1 VLQPRFALFARAA
14 HAKQAPSLFIKEP
27 TPLPSRSALQAAL
40 ARGAL
45 FVGLWLVLT
54 GAEPFGLPFGL
65 LAAFSATHASMR
77 LLPPGPGR
85 IVLRALPGLALTVLR
100 QSFSAGWDV
109 ALRAFARPPRLAPGV
124 IDVPLAIPPGPSRDA
139 FRALASLA
147 PGSLPL
153 EDLPDGRLRL
163 HALDLAM
170 PLAGEIAETEAAFAR
185 SQQSASHG

>member
-1 VLQPRFALFARAA
+1 MAL
-14 HAKQAPSLFIKEP
+14 S
-27 TPLPSRSALQAAL
+27 T
-40 ARGAL
+40 
-45 FVGLWLVLT
+45 
-54 GAEPFGLPFGL
+54 
-65 LAAFSATHASMR
+65 
-77 LLPPGPGR
+77 
-85 IVLRALPGLALTVLR
+85 LPGLIITVLR

-124 IDVPLAIPPGPSRDA
+124 IEVPLAIPPGPSRDA

-170 PLAGEIAETEAAFAR
+170 PLEKDIAETEAAFASGTR
-185 SQQSASHG
+185 ADKHG

>member
-1 VLQPRFALFARAA
+1 MRGGFALFGWAA
-14 HAKQAPSLFIKEP
+14 HAKRKIYFLIKEP
-27 TPLPSRSALQAAL
+27 TPLPSRSALPTAL

-45 FVGLWLVLT
+45 FFCLWLVLT
-54 GAEPFGLPFGL
+54 GAEPLGLPFGL
-65 LAAFSATHASMR
+65 LAVFCATHASMR

-85 IVLRALPGLALTVLR
+85 IVLRALPRLALTMLR

-124 IDVPLAIPPGPSRDA
+124 IEVPLAIPPGPSRDA

-163 HALDLAM
+163 HALDVAM
-170 PLAGEIAETEAAFAR
+170 PLEKDIAETEAAFASGTR
-185 SQQSASHG
+185 ADKHG

>member
-1 VLQPRFALFARAA
+1 MSFF
-14 HAKQAPSLFIKEP
+14 FKEP
-27 TPLPSRSALQAAL
+27 TPLPSQSALPAAL

-45 FVGLWLVLT
+45 FFGLWLVLT
-54 GAEPFGLPFGL
+54 GADPFGLPFGL
-65 LAAFSATHASMR
+65 LAALCATQASLR
-77 LLPPGPGR
+77 LLPPGPGK
-85 IVLRALPGLALTVLR
+85 IALGTLPGLIFIVLR

-109 ALRAFARPPRLAPGV
+109 ALRAFARPPRLASGIIQV
-124 IDVPLAIPPGPSRDA
+124 QLAIPPGPSRDA

-170 PLAGEIAETEAAFAR
+170 PLAEELAETEAAFAR
-185 SQQSASHG
+185 SLKGGQYG

>member
-1 VLQPRFALFARAA
+1 
-14 HAKQAPSLFIKEP
+14 
-27 TPLPSRSALQAAL
+27 LPSQSALPAAV

-45 FVGLWLVLT
+45 FFGIWLALT
-54 GAEPFGLPFGL
+54 SAEPFGLPFGL
-65 LAAFSATHASMR
+65 LSALCATQASLR
-77 LLPPGPGR
+77 LLPPSPSR
-85 IVLRALPGLALTVLR
+85 MALSALPGLIITVLR

-124 IDVPLAIPPGPSRDA
+124 IEVPLAIPPGPSRDA

-170 PLAGEIAETEAAFAR
+170 PLEKDIAETEAAFASGTR
-185 SQQSASHG
+185 ADKHG

>member
-1 VLQPRFALFARAA
+1 M
-14 HAKQAPSLFIKEP
+14 
-27 TPLPSRSALQAAL
+27 PSRSALQAAL

-45 FVGLWLVLT
+45 CFCLWLVLT
-54 GAEPFGLPFGL
+54 GAEPSGLPFGL
-65 LAAFSATHASMR
+65 LAAFCATHASMR

-85 IVLRALPGLALTVLR
+85 IVLRALPGLAFTVLR

-109 ALRAFARPPRLAPGV
+109 ALRAFANPPRLTPGV
-124 IDVPLAIPPGPSRDA
+124 IEVPLAIPPGPSRDA

-170 PLAGEIAETEAAFAR
+170 PLEKDIAEIEAAFASGTR
-185 SQQSASHG
+185 ADKHG

>member
-1 VLQPRFALFARAA
+1 M
-14 HAKQAPSLFIKEP
+14 P
-27 TPLPSRSALQAAL
+27 TPSALPAAL
-40 ARGAL
+40 ARGAAFL
-45 FVGLWLVLT
+45 GLWLVLT
-54 GAEPFGLPFGL
+54 GAEPLGLPFGL
-65 LAAFSATHASMR
+65 IATLCATHASMR
-77 LLPPGPGR
+77 LLPPVAGR
-85 IVLRALPGLALTVLR
+85 IVLRALPRLALTVLR

-153 EDLPDGRLRL
+153 EDLPGGRLRL

-170 PLAGEIAETEAAFAR
+170 PLEKDIAETEAAFASGAR
-185 SQQSASHG
+185 ADKHG

>member
-1 VLQPRFALFARAA
+1 M
-14 HAKQAPSLFIKEP
+14 PSQ
-27 TPLPSRSALQAAL
+27 SALPAAV

-45 FVGLWLVLT
+45 FFGIWLALT

-65 LAAFSATHASMR
+65 LASFCATHASMR

-85 IVLRALPGLALTVLR
+85 IVLRALPGLAVTVLR

-109 ALRAFARPPRLAPGV
+109 ALRAFARPTRLAPGV
-124 IDVPLAIPPGPSRDA
+124 IDVPIAIPPGPSRDA

-170 PLAGEIAETEAAFAR
+170 PLEKDIAETEAAFASGTR
-185 SQQSASHG
+185 ADKHG

>member
-1 VLQPRFALFARAA
+1 MPLF
-14 HAKQAPSLFIKEP
+14 FKEP
-27 TPLPSRSALQAAL
+27 TPLPSQSALPAAV

-45 FVGLWLVLT
+45 FFGIWLALT
-54 GAEPFGLPFGL
+54 GADPFGLPFGL
-65 LAAFSATHASMR
+65 LAALCATQASLR
-77 LLPPGPGR
+77 LLPPSPGR
-85 IVLRALPGLALTVLR
+85 MALSTLPGLIITVLR

-124 IDVPLAIPPGPSRDA
+124 IDVPLAIPPGSSRDA

-170 PLAGEIAETEAAFAR
+170 PLEKDIAETEAAFVRGTRADK
-185 SQQSASHG
+185 HG

>member
-1 VLQPRFALFARAA
+1 M
-14 HAKQAPSLFIKEP
+14 
-27 TPLPSRSALQAAL
+27 PSRSALPAAL

-45 FVGLWLVLT
+45 FFCLWLVLT
-54 GAEPFGLPFGL
+54 GAEPLGLPFGL
-65 LAAFSATHASMR
+65 LAAFCATHASMR

-85 IVLRALPGLALTVLR
+85 IVLRTLPGLAFIVLR

-109 ALRAFARPPRLAPGV
+109 ALRAFARPARLAPGV
-124 IDVPLAIPPGPSRDA
+124 IDVPLAIPAGPARDA

-153 EDLPDGRLRL
+153 EDLPDGGLRL

-170 PLAGEIAETEAAFAR
+170 PLAEEMAVSEAAFAR
-185 SQQSASHG
+185 SQYASKHG

>member
-1 VLQPRFALFARAA
+1 LFGRATR
-14 HAKQAPSLFIKEP
+14 AKRHFYSFIKEP
-27 TPLPSRSALQAAL
+27 TPLSSRSALPTAL

-45 FVGLWLVLT
+45 FFGLWLVLT
-54 GAEPFGLPFGL
+54 GAEPLGLPFGL
-65 LAAFSATHASMR
+65 LAAFCATHASMR

-124 IDVPLAIPPGPSRDA
+124 IEVPLAIPPGPSRDA

-170 PLAGEIAETEAAFAR
+170 PLEKDIAETEAAFASGTR
-185 SQQSASHG
+185 ADKHG

>member
-1 VLQPRFALFARAA
+1 M
-14 HAKQAPSLFIKEP
+14 
-27 TPLPSRSALQAAL
+27 PSRSALQAAL

-45 FVGLWLVLT
+45 FFCLWLVLT
-54 GAEPFGLPFGL
+54 GAEPLGLPFGL
-65 LAAFSATHASMR
+65 LAAFCATHASMR

-109 ALRAFARPPRLAPGV
+109 ALRAFANPPRLAPGV
-124 IDVPLAIPPGPSRDA
+124 IEVPLAIPPGPSRDA

-153 EDLPDGRLRL
+153 EDLPVGRLRL

-170 PLAGEIAETEAAFAR
+170 PLEKDIAEIEAAFAR
-185 SQQSASHG
+185 STRTTQHG